1 MFIRDQ
7 CQPAQVAYWWL
18 TCADH
23 WCTINA
29 NDCWCCLSDSWHW
42 VVSEGDYEGREVAAI
57 LTTMALIE
65 WCHPEGTVV
74 WLIKQILFNADW
86 KWVFGQKRLGVAPS
100 HSSLVVFPV
109 SILWFWMFV
118 GANRVMWRLEPKI
131 ASLCTSL
138 YQITTYFLM
147 KPLCV
152 CCSLQSVQAL
162 PAVVMRY
169 WLLKLRLTVMIKNDT
184 IHLVFDGLMV

>member
-1 MFIRDQ
+1 MSRRNLLKHLFIRDQ

-100 HSSLVVFPV
+100 HSSLVVFQFP
-109 SILWFWMFV
+109 FCGF
-118 GANRVMWRLEPKI
+118 E
-131 ASLCTSL
+131 
-138 YQITTYFLM
+138 
-147 KPLCV
+147 
-152 CCSLQSVQAL
+152 CSLVPIVSCGGWSQRLHHCARRFTKSQLIFSWIHCVSAAACSQFRL
-162 PAVVMRY
+162 Y
-169 WLLKLRLTVMIKNDT
+169 LLWLWDI
-184 IHLVFDGLMV
+184 GC